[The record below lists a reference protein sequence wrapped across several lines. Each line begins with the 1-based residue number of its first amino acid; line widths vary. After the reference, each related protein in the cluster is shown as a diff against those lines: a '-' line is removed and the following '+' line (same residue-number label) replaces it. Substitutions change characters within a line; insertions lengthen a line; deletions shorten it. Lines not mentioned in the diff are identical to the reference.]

1 MTNMFKMCLN
11 PKVMAGLAAAA
22 VGVWMLAPQWIAAA
36 LPLLFLAIC
45 PLSMLL
51 MMKMMMPGSN
61 QQDEAA
67 HAAVPAA
74 SDAALQDRLRDLEV
88 QQAAVAA
95 QLQSRRQPQ
104 V

>member
-1 MTNMFKMCLN
+1 MNMFKMCLN
-11 PKVMAGLAAAA
+11 LKVMGGLAAAA
-22 VGVWMLAPQWIAAA
+22 VGIWVLAPQWFAAA

-45 PLSMLL
+45 PLSMLV
-51 MMKMMMPGSN
+51 MMKMMMPGSG
-61 QQDEAA
+61 QKDEAPDG
-67 HAAVPAA
+67 AVPAA
-74 SDAALQDRLRDLEV
+74 SDAVLEGRLRDLEA